1 MVRQELRLLSNG
13 YPTRINDKFQAGN
26 AAGWAELGNGYVVYS
41 VVYRFSYVGA
51 RHYNIYNR
59 Q

>member
-13 YPTRINDKFQAGN
+13 YPTRNNNKFQAGN
-26 AAGWAELGNGYVVYS
+26 AAGWAKLGNRYVVHS

-51 RHYNIYNR
+51 RHYSIYNR